1 MDVNVPQAFLCHA
14 SEDKDLLVRPFG
26 RELASLGVRPWMDEW
41 EMFAGDSLV
50 SKLESGLK
58 ESELFLPFLTP
69 TSVLKPWVRLEIEA
83 AVVRRLMDKVRIIP
97 LVVGL
102 SKEDIPPFLATII
115 WIGVDGPDGI
125 PAAAEKAARAIF
137 RVSDKPLV
145 APRPAYLSYAGPGV
159 YGLSGWDILVLKAA
173 GEEMMETGQ
182 RDLSTDAVFERLS
195 STEMPKTTFR
205 ESIDILDEKR
215 HVIRQGVL
223 GDQYKNLEVT
233 VGGFELFS
241 KGSSPTT
248 RNTRRKSPIAISS
261 ARTTEIQTRGWY
273 PAGRGLNA
281 EDEHP
286 ETVAIQVFRNLR
298 TSRPRRSSEEP
309 RRLRGSHQRLSG
321 VQEEEMLAKRVMSAP
336 RRSASQIPFDR
347 RDRGAEASTLPGAA
361 VLGSWTAPA
370 PSVRGRTEGSWS

>member
-233 VGGFELFS
+233 VGGFELFCERFVPNYAEHAKKIS
-241 KGSSPTT
+241 
-248 RNTRRKSPIAISS
+248 IAIID
-261 ARTTEIQTRGWY
+261 ADHRDPDRGWY
-273 PAGRGLNA
+273 PAEAKDLA
-281 EDEHP
+281 EKMNIP
-286 ETVAIQVFRNLR
+286 ETVAIQVFQNL
-298 TSRPRRSSEEP
+298 E
-309 RRLRGSHQRLSG
+309 RLGRVELGKSLG
-321 VQEEEMLAKRVMSAP
+321 VYEAITVSPGFKREMLAAKK
-336 RRSASQIPFDR
+336 
-347 RDRGAEASTLPGAA
+347 
-361 VLGSWTAPA
+361 
-370 PSVRGRTEGSWS
+370 

>member
-1 MDVNVPQAFLCHA
+1 MVHAIIREMDVNVPQAFLCHA

-145 APRPAYLSYAGPGV
+145 SPRPAYLSYAGPGI
-159 YGLSGWDILVLKAA
+159 YGLSGWDVLVLKAA
-173 GEEMMETGQ
+173 GEEVLAQGQ
-182 RDLSTDAVFERLS
+182 RELSSEAVFERVS
-195 STEMPKTTFR
+195 ATGMPMTAFR
-205 ESIDILDEKR
+205 ESIDILDEKH
-215 HVIRQGVL
+215 HVSREGVL
-223 GDQYKNLEVT
+223 GDPYKYLEVT
-233 VGGFELFS
+233 VGGFELFCERFVPDYADHA
-241 KGSSPTT
+241 K
-248 RNTRRKSPIAISS
+248 RIAI
-261 ARTTEIQTRGWY
+261 AIVEGDHRDPDTGWH
-273 PAGRGLNA
+273 PAEAKDLAQKMNL
-281 EDEHP
+281 P
-286 ETVAIQVFRNLR
+286 EPVAIQVFQNL
-298 TSRPRRSSEEP
+298 E
-309 RRLRGSHQRLSG
+309 RLGRIKMGKTLG
-321 VQEEEMLAKRVMSAP
+321 VYEAITVSPGLKREMLASK
-336 RRSASQIPFDR
+336 
-347 RDRGAEASTLPGAA
+347 E
-361 VLGSWTAPA
+361 
-370 PSVRGRTEGSWS
+370 